1 MGMIKLTKDT
11 CVLDDNISV
20 VMPYDSVSIKKST
33 KDVRERTPD
42 KFIDASRHKKVLS
55 IVILKDG
62 TRILTPTSVDTI
74 TKRVNG

>member
-11 CVLDDNISV
+11 CILDENISV
-20 VMPYDSVSIKKST
+20 VMPYDSVSIKKTT
-33 KDVRERTPD
+33 KEVKEKTPE
-42 KFIDASRHKKVLS
+42 KFIDATRHKKVLS

-74 TKRVNG
+74 LKRVNG